1 MEENGLNQNNQVGSV
16 PNTAPVNNTVPAT
29 SVSAPQAPV
38 NPAPPVASPIEQVPA
53 APTVQPAAQP
63 AAPVATPAQAP
74 VYQNNMV
81 PNQPM
86 GQYQDPAPNMIPG
99 QPYPQYQVP
108 NQPMMQYQ
116 TQNQNN
122 NTNLGGAKAPSKKGP
137 LLIFGFVLIVSIV
150 LVVTLM
156 LENGGDTNEGEITK
170 SLITDTT
177 KTIVV
182 YFSQDGENY
191 KNDLDIS
198 NRVVLE
204 KGNTEVLS
212 EKIASFIDA
221 DIYEIEPKVPYP
233 TDLDELYNVSK
244 KEKNQDTYPEIKD
257 PINNLNDYDVVF
269 IGYPIWHASYPQIV
283 KTFLR
288 DNKTVLRHKIIVAFN
303 THAVGGN
310 YGTFK
315 TLFKEIGVSGDHA
328 IEGLI
333 MKGTEVNT
341 SDDTIKEWLKGIGY
355 KIK

>member
-16 PNTAPVNNTVPAT
+16 PNTAPVNNTAPAT

-53 APTVQPAAQP
+53 VPTVQPAAQP
-63 AAPVATPAQAP
+63 AAPVASPIEQVPA
-74 VYQNNMV
+74 
-81 PNQPM
+81 
-86 GQYQDPAPNMIPG
+86 APNMMPG

-150 LVVTLM
+150 LVVTLI
-156 LENGGDTNEGEITK
+156 LENGGDTNEGEITE

-191 KNDLDIS
+191 KDDLDIS

-204 KGNTEVLS
+204 KGNTEILS

-341 SDDTIKEWLKGIGY
+341 SDDTIKKWLKGIGY